1 MLIRDCSALFDQRNG
16 DFLIVRELGKKVS
29 MLNKAKHRT
38 AEPTTSS
45 MADIAFLMLTFFLM
59 TAMITKDEGL
69 TLTLPE
75 YRQDQVIYPVPE
87 RNLFK
92 IQINSKDEIMVE
104 GERIP
109 ALTNLGVRIKEFIL
123 NNGKDGELSD
133 TPEKA
138 IVSLKTDR
146 GTTHKVFVSAL
157 DEIQGAYYQI
167 YASRVGLSVAAFRKL
182 DSKNP
187 VDKRII
193 EKAKD
198 SIPMNISLAE
208 PSQVNHK
215 LK

>member
-1 MLIRDCSALFDQRNG
+1 
-16 DFLIVRELGKKVS
+16 

-59 TAMITKDEGL
+59 TAVITKEEGL

-75 YRQDQVIYPVPE
+75 YRQDPLIHPVPE

-104 GERIP
+104 GERIQTL
-109 ALTNLGVRIKEFIL
+109 ANLGVRIKEFIL
-123 NNGKDGELSD
+123 NNGKDRESSD

-146 GTTHKVFVSAL
+146 GTTHQVFVSAL

-182 DSKNP
+182 DFKNP
-187 VDKRII
+187 ADKRII
-193 EKAKD
+193 EKAKKG
-198 SIPMNISLAE
+198 IPMNISLAE
-208 PSQVNHK
+208 PLRQIVH
-215 LK
+215 